1 MNSIQ
6 ASHDAHTTKID
17 QLEDARLQ
25 QGLRAYQELSASNR
39 KWEIQRNRERISE
52 IWNLFDRNKADL
64 DALMEDEE

>member
-1 MNSIQ
+1 MNSLQ

-25 QGLRAYQELSASNR
+25 QALRTYQEMTASNR

-64 DALMEDEE
+64 EAVLEDDE